1 MKEEDIV
8 KVTVDHGGHQ
18 VFHFSD
24 KCQIKSIKPLSNK
37 TIVIEIA
44 NRKKNKL

>member
-1 MKEEDIV
+1 MKEEDV
-8 KVTVDHGGHQ
+8 VNLTVDRGGQ
-18 VFHFSD
+18 QIIHFSD

-44 NRKKNKL
+44 NRKENKL

>member
-1 MKEEDIV
+1 MKEDIV
-8 KVTVDHGGHQ
+8 NVTVDRGGHQ
-18 VFHFSD
+18 IFQFSD

-44 NRKKNKL
+44 NRKENKV